1 MNCARDLFQDA
12 DELWEL
18 FNGAKEEL
26 IESAMGDAD
35 DAEIGEEDDDLI
47 EEEDEEEEDEDEED
61 DDEEAA
67 GGNAAAVAASTS
79 AAAATGGE
87 NRNLFEELFAAV
99 MLAKDPNDS

>member
-35 DAEIGEEDDDLI
+35 DAELGEEDDDLI
-47 EEEDEEEEDEDEED
+47 EEEDEEEDDEDAEDE
-61 DDEEAA
+61 DEEAA
-67 GGNAAAVAASTS
+67 GGNAAAAASTS

-87 NRNLFEELFAAV
+87 DRNLYEELFAAV